1 MSGTNLEINSLVN
14 DIYVKSIITQRYKND
29 GDYPRE
35 IKIYINKNKNYVFSS
50 FTVKIGDSS
59 EVKSKVIRK
68 NKAEEKYTDSIAS
81 GNASV
86 FISDDPDNKH
96 RIIIN
101 IGNIP
106 PGEELIFTCEYLQ
119 FLESSNVH
127 EFELFRNLPLLSGL
141 YSEEQ
146 NKYIKGSV
154 EIKTTHKIIN
164 IEKILLAEKL
174 NIIQEKYINEN
185 KCEYLIQYEYKDLS
199 RLTLDNFGI
208 YIPSSRILFETENNG
223 PISYFQ
229 KSLKGKEISQIIQYK
244 YVTKQKTD
252 DDELKPSLFIF
263 LIDQSGSMSGN
274 SMQVA
279 NKALILFLQSLPAGS
294 YYQVIGF
301 GSHHEKYDKVPKEYT
316 QENIKESIKFIE
328 TLKADKGG
336 TDIYHPLKDIYSSTK
351 DYENIKLPKNIFL
364 LTDGEVFD
372 KKETLQII
380 EENSNEFF
388 LYSIGIGKIFD
399 KDLIKNAGILG
410 QGNYN
415 FCVDIEYLNEI
426 VVNDIKNSSY
436 SFAYDFEF
444 DTKLNKKN
452 IYPLNSKINMT
463 QNHIANIKYI
473 IENKKDENINGEKLK
488 LNLKYKIINRKE
500 DKIDEFNENYEII
513 PEEIQEGNE
522 LSKLIINDYL
532 LKNEDM
538 DREEQTKLALK
549 YQVFTKYTSLFAEI
563 ELSDKITEG
572 MKTIIIGK
580 PKPKKSKLNNY
591 NYSSSSDDIDSY
603 ICNASSG
610 IKLSKDFARE
620 ITCQNAKLEILDDK
634 VLKASMPIENRKS
647 GGVSGFFKSIG
658 NSIKGLFK
666 QSNKNKKSNIIAED
680 LTINKPNDD
689 NSNSKNE
696 VKKVNNIK
704 EDIRE
709 DMNNIKLEDEKIK
722 KIMEIGNKINA
733 NKNDEIRED
742 LNNIEIKNDQNNEG
756 NKTSNIEINN
766 NNANNENDDI
776 NKIIDNT
783 KDDEDNKVNHIKK
796 DENYEHKDHKKNH
809 DYKNNIDEIEN
820 EDEEN
825 NIKDINNNKD
835 EENNKDIN
843 IGKENN
849 NKDKNEKKNEE
860 NKIENKTNNK
870 IDNAE
875 NKIDNEDK
883 KISVL
888 EIKKIIDYQNF
899 VEGYWEINEKTK
911 KIQEIYENEFK
922 LLKELK
928 NKKISDNIA
937 ITILIV
943 YCINKEHSELL
954 KELFMIIQKAKKF
967 IKKNA
972 NDTYENILKEIGIK
986 LE

>member
-1 MSGTNLEINSLVN
+1 
-14 DIYVKSIITQRYKND
+14 
-29 GDYPRE
+29 
-35 IKIYINKNKNYVFSS
+35 
-50 FTVKIGDSS
+50 
-59 EVKSKVIRK
+59 
-68 NKAEEKYTDSIAS
+68 
-81 GNASV
+81 
-86 FISDDPDNKH
+86 
-96 RIIIN
+96 
-101 IGNIP
+101 
-106 PGEELIFTCEYLQ
+106 
-119 FLESSNVH
+119 
-127 EFELFRNLPLLSGL
+127 
-141 YSEEQ
+141 
-146 NKYIKGSV
+146 
-154 EIKTTHKIIN
+154 
-164 IEKILLAEKL
+164 
-174 NIIQEKYINEN
+174 
-185 KCEYLIQYEYKDLS
+185 
-199 RLTLDNFGI
+199 
-208 YIPSSRILFETENNG
+208 
-223 PISYFQ
+223 
-229 KSLKGKEISQIIQYK
+229 
-244 YVTKQKTD
+244 
-252 DDELKPSLFIF
+252 
-263 LIDQSGSMSGN
+263 
-274 SMQVA
+274 
-279 NKALILFLQSLPAGS
+279 
-294 YYQVIGF
+294 
-301 GSHHEKYDKVPKEYT
+301 
-316 QENIKESIKFIE
+316 
-328 TLKADKGG
+328 
-336 TDIYHPLKDIYSSTK
+336 
-351 DYENIKLPKNIFL
+351 
-364 LTDGEVFD
+364 
-372 KKETLQII
+372 
-380 EENSNEFF
+380 
-388 LYSIGIGKIFD
+388 
-399 KDLIKNAGILG
+399 
-410 QGNYN
+410 
-415 FCVDIEYLNEI
+415 
-426 VVNDIKNSSY
+426 
-436 SFAYDFEF
+436 
-444 DTKLNKKN
+444 
-452 IYPLNSKINMT
+452 
-463 QNHIANIKYI
+463 
-473 IENKKDENINGEKLK
+473 
-488 LNLKYKIINRKE
+488 
-500 DKIDEFNENYEII
+500 
-513 PEEIQEGNE
+513 
-522 LSKLIINDYL
+522 
-532 LKNEDM
+532 M

-591 NYSSSSDDIDSY
+591 NYSSSSDNIDSY
-603 ICNASSG
+603 ICNTSLG

-620 ITCQNAKLEILDDK
+620 ITCQNAKLKILDDR

-666 QSNKNKKSNIIAED
+666 QSNKNKKSNIIEED
-680 LTINKPNDD
+680 LTINKPKDD
-689 NSNSKNE
+689 NNNNE
-696 VKKVNNIK
+696 NEDKKVNNISK
-704 EDIRE
+704 EDIKG
-709 DMNNIKLEDEKIK
+709 DMNNIKLEDDKIK

-776 NKIIDNT
+776 NKIINNT

-928 NKKISDNIA
+928 DKKISDNIA